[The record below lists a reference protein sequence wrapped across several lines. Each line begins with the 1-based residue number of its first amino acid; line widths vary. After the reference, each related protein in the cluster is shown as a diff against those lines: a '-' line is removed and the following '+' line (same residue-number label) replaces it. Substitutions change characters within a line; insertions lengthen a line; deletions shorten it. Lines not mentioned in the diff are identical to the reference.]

1 MQCEGEDCGQND
13 DSPVELAL
21 ADRWIISRLQL
32 AEQAVTEGLETYRLD
47 MAAQALY
54 EFIWDEYCDWYLELS
69 KPVLWDEQAGAAQ
82 KRGTRRTLIR
92 VLEATLRL
100 AHPLIPFITEDNWQ
114 KIKSLAGTDGDTIM
128 LAPRSEERRVGK
140 ECRLRCRTDNEKTQ

>member
-1 MQCEGEDCGQND
+1 MGRVEGYRNVGNKIWNATRYVLMQCEGDDCGQND

-32 AEQAVTEGLETYRLD
+32 AEQAVTEGLEPYRLD

-54 EFIWDEYCDWYLELS
+54 EFIWHEYCDWYLELS
-69 KPVLWDEQAGAAQ
+69 KPVLWDEQASAAQ

-100 AHPLIPFITEDNWQ
+100 
-114 KIKSLAGTDGDTIM
+114 
-128 LAPRSEERRVGK
+128 RSEERRVG
-140 ECRLRCRTDNEKTQ
+140 EEWRRRAGAGPERGQGGSRRSRA